1 MWFSKTTRDRIRT
14 NGAECKRTI
23 RLTKI
28 NIVGHSKGGLDA
40 RIFLDIT
47 DTKDIA
53 NLIMIGTPNAGS
65 IVAET
70 NNACSPAVSDSRP
83 RANATKAIINP
94 NTKYY
99 TIAGDWMP
107 LIHGN
112 PMIPGNDDGLTPV
125 DSVESQDSSGI

>member
-53 NLIMIGTPNAGS
+53 NLIMMEHQMQ
-65 IVAET
+65 V
-70 NNACSPAVSDSRP
+70 
-83 RANATKAIINP
+83 
-94 NTKYY
+94 
-99 TIAGDWMP
+99 
-107 LIHGN
+107 L
-112 PMIPGNDDGLTPV
+112 
-125 DSVESQDSSGI
+125 